1 MKIYIPNEISV
12 HQCPITPIAM
22 IVQQISFPKYVNYFE
37 IMYFRIYGY
46 NFLRMQTI
54 ACMQL
59 MEDFT
64 FYLLRD
70 LSKSRYWTIMFYGCL
85 KQSHMYF
92 MYVINITY
100 PLLGSTVNLA
110 GNAEGC
116 TFMVHIERSRKIF
129 LHVATCLLNTIN
141 LPQNFNTVREGP

>member
-1 MKIYIPNEISV
+1 MKMKIYIPNEISV

-59 MEDFT
+59 MEDLHFISM
-64 FYLLRD
+64 R
-70 LSKSRYWTIMFYGCL
+70 SCQK
-85 KQSHMYF
+85 
-92 MYVINITY
+92 
-100 PLLGSTVNLA
+100 A
-110 GNAEGC
+110 GIG
-116 TFMVHIERSRKIF
+116 
-129 LHVATCLLNTIN
+129 
-141 LPQNFNTVREGP
+141 Q

>member
-1 MKIYIPNEISV
+1 MKMKIYIPNEISV

-22 IVQQISFPKYVNYFE
+22 IVQQISFPNYVNYFE

-46 NFLRMQTI
+46 NFFKNANYWLYAANGR
-54 ACMQL
+54 L
-59 MEDFT
+59 T
-64 FYLLRD
+64 FYLYEI
-70 LSKSRYWTIMFYGCL
+70 LSKSRYLTIMFYGCL

-110 GNAEGC
+110 GNAGGLYIYG
-116 TFMVHIERSRKIF
+116 TH
-129 LHVATCLLNTIN
+129 
-141 LPQNFNTVREGP
+141 